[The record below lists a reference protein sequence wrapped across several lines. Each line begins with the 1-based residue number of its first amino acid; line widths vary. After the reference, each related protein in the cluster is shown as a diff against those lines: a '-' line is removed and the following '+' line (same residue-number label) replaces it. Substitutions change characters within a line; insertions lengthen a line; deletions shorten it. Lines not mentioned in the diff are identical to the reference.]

1 MGQAKHKMEQQWE
14 IHETAIQILM
24 DVGCIKE
31 CPYHPGNYIEKDDDL
46 QPAYAK
52 GNSMI
57 TSRKMDYNRR
67 DLSDAIKDAFAET
80 LEECP
85 DCAKWNKDD

>member
-57 TSRKMDYNRR
+57 TSGEFDYNRR
-67 DLSDAIKDAFAET
+67 ELSDAIKGIFDSELFED
-80 LEECP
+80 CP
-85 DCAKWNKDD
+85 DCTKQNKE